1 MVGCWVGWVW
11 ADSQSPTRLSHLPSR
26 PRLNPRPFPFN
37 IELPWVW
44 LTSWKVPLTSLYPPF
59 ARLFPPVYSVNVAS
73 RCGYTDSNYKQLQS
87 LYEKYEKDGLQ
98 IFAMPTNEFGGQEPG
113 SDADIIK
120 FTKDKYAVTF
130 PVFSKL
136 KVNGGDAS
144 EIYRWLKSETKD
156 PPAEANKDIKW
167 NFTKVRMYVAASF
180 SLLASPDFFLGKC
193 SCTDV
198 VVLTRAGPGLI
209 SRSQIIESF
218 LAVFSHHRQDKRF
231 SFLLLVPTHTH
242 SHTRT
247 HTHLPNTVP
256 ARQRL
261 ALQAFCPRQGPFI
274 LRERHCHCFACC
286 RQQGALRE

>member
-1 MVGCWVGWVW
+1 M
-11 ADSQSPTRLSHLPSR
+11 
-26 PRLNPRPFPFN
+26 
-37 IELPWVW
+37 
-44 LTSWKVPLTSLYPPF
+44 
-59 ARLFPPVYSVNVAS
+59 NVAS

-167 NFTKVRMYVAASF
+167 NFTKVRLFVAVFFCSCFSF
-180 SLLASPDFFLGKC
+180 ILFFLKC
-193 SCTDV
+193 LRIDV
-198 VVLTRAGPGLI
+198 VVLTRAGPVWSDFFPCG
-209 SRSQIIESF
+209 F
-218 LAVFSHHRQDKRF
+218 PHHWQDRRF
-231 SFLLLVPTHTH
+231 SFCCSFRHTRIYTHASQIQFLLVNG
-242 SHTRT
+242 
-247 HTHLPNTVP
+247 LPYK
-256 ARQRL
+256 R
-261 ALQAFCPRQGPFI
+261 
-274 LRERHCHCFACC
+274 FAHDKAPSSFESDIVA
-286 RQQGALRE
+286 ALRAAANREL